1 MITAAIQAAGLGK
14 LYRRGLRDALERFAK
29 SPLEARFVP
38 PREKLVTGVPVVV
51 ALHLL

>member
-14 LYRRGLRDALERFAK
+14 LYRRGLRDALE
-29 SPLEARFVP
+29 ARFVP
-38 PREKLVTGVPVVV
+38 PRKKLVTGVPVVV